1 MINLNQ
7 KPINDENELAFAIFC
22 IENVA
27 LKLGVSTDK
36 VYHAL
41 ADGSDILNG
50 YIVPC
55 YDILH
60 SQSKEYIV
68 KDIISCMQEKGAEI

>member
-1 MINLNQ
+1 M
-7 KPINDENELAFAIFC
+7 
-22 IENVA
+22 A
-27 LKLGVSTDK
+27 LKLGVSADK

-41 ADGSDILNG
+41 TDGSGILNG

-68 KDIISCMQEKGAEI
+68 KDIISCMQEKGAEV